1 MIFQAMPFKD
11 FEMQFDNYIDDLRK
25 DDSFKDLNNL
35 VDLLVKLVE
44 THMDKVYDLV
54 HLLLLPVATV
64 SVERAFSAMYS
75 VIVFWMLSYAPTLS
89 EKFFFKVNEDDIL
102 ETFMAIRKRR
112 PTRNSIVTLFELF

>member
-102 ETFMAIRKRR
+102 ETFMAITKRR